1 MSAFELEIS
10 KFVEKAKG
18 NCDLVVR
25 KVALEMFKR
34 VIQKSP
40 VDTGRFKSN
49 WQAAIGSVPKGTI
62 GLDESITHKDGKET
76 DRGSTHRFEA
86 AASASFSRVNQIAL
100 SGKAGD
106 VIYLV
111 NNLSY
116 ANALEY
122 GHSGQAPNGMVRL
135 SILEWNTA
143 VKKTLSE
150 LPK

>member
-1 MSAFELEIS
+1 MSDPFELQIA

-49 WQAAIGSVPKGTI
+49 WQAAIGSIPGGTI
-62 GLDESITHKDGKET
+62 TPEVDKKGYYNFGPAV
-76 DRGSTHRFEA
+76 A
-86 AASASFSRVNQIAL
+86 AVNAKAL
-100 SGKAGD
+100 QAKAGD

-111 NNLSY
+111 NNVHY
-116 ANALEY
+116 ARRLEY
-122 GHSGQAPNGMVRL
+122 GWSMQAPNGMVRL
-135 SILEWNTA
+135 SISEWNTA
-143 VKKTLSE
+143 VSKAASE
-150 LPK
+150 VPK